1 MHSPPDFHITETP
14 TLHFVAT
21 ENEQQLTQN
30 LEARLGEALR
40 QVEEEPEVIAGAD
53 ANRTAV
59 RRLQDLRKAERAL
72 HQYARES
79 ANQMAAASESALG
92 GIIDSAVHGTPGFAR
107 MEPLAGIE
115 MRSRY
120 TARAIERVVEHLLP
134 VSEIA
139 QLRAESHE
147 LMIRARAVEKV
158 AQGRAE
164 KLLGRLKDAVSD
176 EIVLPVDMSK
186 GVAGTLLAHASG
198 LKNLA
203 VQLAE
208 NADRL
213 EKSYTAR
220 AGKERI

>member
-21 ENEQQLTQN
+21 EDEQQLTQD
-30 LEARLGEALR
+30 LEARLGESLR
-40 QVEEEPEVIAGAD
+40 QVEEEPEVISAAD
-53 ANRTAV
+53 GNRIAV
-59 RRLQDLRKAERAL
+59 RRLHDLRKAERAL

-79 ANQMAAASESALG
+79 AIEMAAASENALG
-92 GIIDSAVHGTPGFAR
+92 RIIDSAVEGAPGFNG
-107 MEPLAGIE
+107 MEPLAEIE

-120 TARAIERVVEHLLP
+120 TARAIERLVEHLLP

-139 QLRAESHE
+139 QLRAESYE
-147 LMIRARAVEKV
+147 LMTRARAVEKI
-158 AQGRAE
+158 AQDRAE

-198 LKNLA
+198 LKKLA
-203 VQLAE
+203 IQLAE